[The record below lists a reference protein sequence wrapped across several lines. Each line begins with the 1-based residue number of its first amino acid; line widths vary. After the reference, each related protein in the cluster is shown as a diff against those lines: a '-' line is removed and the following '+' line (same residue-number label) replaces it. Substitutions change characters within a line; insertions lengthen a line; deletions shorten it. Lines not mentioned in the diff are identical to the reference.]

1 MNYIH
6 TTLQVKDMDESL
18 KFYQEIVGLEIS
30 RQFDAGPDR
39 KIVFLGDGETKIEL
53 IYSPENKTVDIGND
67 ISIGFETESVDE
79 MMAFVQEKGVAI
91 HSGPFEPNPS
101 TRFFYVQ
108 DPNGLRVQ
116 FAEHK

>member
-1 MNYIH
+1 MNYVH

-18 KFYQEIVGLEIS
+18 KFYQEIVGLKIS
-30 RQFDAGPDR
+30 SQFDAGPDR

-79 MMAFVQEKGVAI
+79 MMEFVKQKNIEI
-91 HSGPFEPNPS
+91 HSGPFEPNPH
-101 TRFFYVQ
+101 TKFFYVQ
-108 DPNGLRVQ
+108 DPSGLRVQ
-116 FAEHK
+116 FIEHK